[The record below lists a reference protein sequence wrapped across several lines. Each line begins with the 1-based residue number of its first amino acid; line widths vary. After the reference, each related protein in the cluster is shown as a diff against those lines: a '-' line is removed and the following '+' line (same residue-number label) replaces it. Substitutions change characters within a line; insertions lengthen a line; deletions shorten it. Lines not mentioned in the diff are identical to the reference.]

1 MCAIS
6 SIYRYDALHKDDV
19 SKIKGMNHQMAYR
32 GPDGE
37 GYWNNDNVAMGH
49 MRLDIIGLDNG
60 TQPLY
65 NSDKSTILIC
75 NGEIFNYKELKDQ
88 LHKNGFEFR
97 TDSDSEV
104 ILYLYELYG
113 EACVQ
118 HLRGMFAFC
127 LYDTNMNKI
136 IVARDRM
143 GQEWLYYAEIPGGV
157 VFSSELK
164 AILKYYIAN
173 PQLNIPALLS
183 PLRYVGGTNHRDTFI
198 EQIKRVEPGEIV
210 VVNSKGLTRKH
221 YWKLHRT
228 YDFMG
233 SIEDAKKET
242 LRHLEESIELNMR
255 SDVPVAIMLSGGVDS
270 SAIAAIAKRLGHD
283 VNTITTGYAENFS
296 VDERSVAKRFAE
308 EQGFHYNEVV
318 LTREDYRNS
327 FEELVSYMDEP
338 VVGSTMILQWA
349 MSKKLK
355 EMGFK
360 VLLGGEGGDELF
372 YGYPPTNQLAEE
384 HRLIHEHVSLFP
396 LSGIQKKFAFL
407 SFMRKH
413 WKWLLSAKY
422 TGVIEENAYSPWLQR
437 WDYAPFI
444 NNASLKIN
452 GISYDLNEY
461 DIYKGFPPCKLGKEI
476 DTIYDFAIRYVMQ
489 SSHLHWAERMSMG
502 NSIELRSPL
511 LDHVFVE
518 HVMSLP
524 LNYKYIPGKPKQYF
538 KDVLSGIVPDY
549 ILYAPKRGF
558 SSPNEYIQDIVNNYQ
573 YKHIQ
578 SDYKYYGSI
587 FADAVLDNL
596 LNGHEK

>member
-6 SIYRYDALHKDDV
+6 SIYRYDAIHMDDMD
-19 SKIKGMNHQMAYR
+19 KIKCMNNQMVYR

-37 GYWNNDNVAMGH
+37 GYWSDENVVMGH
-49 MRLDIIGLDNG
+49 LRLSVIGLTNG
-60 TQPLY
+60 QQPLF
-65 NSDKSTILIC
+65 NHDHSAVLVC
-75 NGEIFNYKELKDQ
+75 NGEIFNSIELKDKLQ
-88 LHKNGFEFR
+88 KRGFEFR
-97 TDSDSEV
+97 TNSDSEV

-113 EACVQ
+113 EACVNY
-118 HLRGMFAFC
+118 LRGMYAFC
-127 LYDTNMNKI
+127 LYDSKKKQLLA
-136 IVARDRM
+136 ARDRM

-164 AILKYYIAN
+164 GILKQYISD
-173 PQLNIPALLS
+173 PQLNIQALLS

-198 EQIKRVEPGEIV
+198 EQIKRVQPGEIV
-210 VVNSKGLTRKH
+210 IVNSNGLTRKT
-221 YWKLHRT
+221 YWELRRT
-228 YDFMG
+228 YDFAG

-242 LRHLEESIELNMR
+242 LRLLEESVNLNMR

-270 SAIAAIAKRLGHD
+270 SAIAAVAKRLGYE

-296 VDERSVAKRFAE
+296 VDERAIAKRFAS
-308 EQGFHYNEVV
+308 EQGFHYNEIVIS
-318 LTREDYRNS
+318 REDYRNS
-327 FEELVSYMDEP
+327 FEELVTYMDEP

-384 HRLIHEHVSLFP
+384 HRLIHEHEALFP
-396 LSGIQKKFAFL
+396 LSSVKKKIA
-407 SFMRKH
+407 FMRFMKKH
-413 WKWLLSAKY
+413 WKWIISAKY
-422 TGVIEENAYSPWLQR
+422 AKIIEENAHSPWLQQH
-437 WDYAPFI
+437 DYAPFI
-444 NNASLKIN
+444 SDASLKIK
-452 GISYDLNEY
+452 GQTYVLKDY
-461 DIYKGFPPCKLGKEI
+461 DIYKGFFPSKRGAEI

-511 LDHVFVE
+511 LDHIFIE

-524 LNYKYIPGKPKQYF
+524 LNYKYMPGNPKQYF
-538 KDVLSGIVPDY
+538 KDVLTGIIPDY
-549 ILYAPKRGF
+549 ILYAPKQGF
-558 SSPNEYIQDIVNNYQ
+558 SSPRDYINEVVSNYQ
-573 YKHIQ
+573 YKHLQ
-578 SDYKYYGSI
+578 SSYKYFGSI

-596 LNGHEK
+596 LK